1 MTKKIDAISAIISTM
16 ASYST
21 DYPDVKKDSNNALLY
36 IPAQRNGKIYD
47 YVRIDKNG
55 TTTLL
60 LRHSLR
66 GAAYIIG
73 NTIETST
80 IHLCISFFDGITIH
94 KKTGEPVAVAFTERN
109 VDAAERWLQKKYM
122 VKREPTLG
130 LPAIVDLKEQA
141 IVEEKSPAG
150 EAAVAAPVLTADSSQ
165 NKIDPY
171 TASLIER
178 AKTMVYS
185 GEALLKPINPPSWLI
200 RDFIPRGKKVG
211 LLVGPS
217 GIGKT
222 FVGLDMCL
230 HIAAGMESWHGAIC
244 HQAKVLYVAGESE
257 DSVNIRVASFN
268 EKYGDIFKD
277 NFYAMFLDV
286 PLSDE
291 KGFDFLRVAIDYG
304 IVPFIPD
311 LIVFDT
317 FNCFYTG
324 DENDAGAIGNFKMTR
339 ILRLQHL
346 YGCNVMFV
354 HHTVKNDG
362 TKERGSS
369 AIKGLAD
376 YMILVNTE
384 DSESDDIE
392 LYVKVIKNR
401 NAKEGTIE
409 FCKIKPIPLSNWEPD
424 EDGYIPEG
432 AIIEHI
438 SSTLD
443 DPSLLTPAGQRNL
456 DLLLK
461 AITKYGTQSPAGEWK
476 ITGADFRKFLSET
489 LEDGDGKE
497 DKLYKSTCIKGNRFF
512 PPLIKANVVKL
523 KTSDKHIEDIIIISE
538 RIKKQLSEAPE
549 NTSLHTVESPE
560 N

>member
-1 MTKKIDAISAIISTM
+1 MKRKIDAITAIISAM
-16 ASYST
+16 PAYSK
-21 DYPDVKKDSNNALLY
+21 DYPDVKKDNTERLY
-36 IPAQRNGKIYD
+36 VPAQRNGKTYD
-47 YVRIDKNG
+47 YTRIEQDG

-66 GAAYIIG
+66 GAVYIIG
-73 NTIETST
+73 DTEDETIM
-80 IHLCISFFDGITIH
+80 HLSVSLFDGIAIH

-109 VDAAERWLQKKYM
+109 VDAAERWLKRKYTVVKESNLGSPVVAVDKEETVVEATKK
-122 VKREPTLG
+122 
-130 LPAIVDLKEQA
+130 
-141 IVEEKSPAG
+141 PAG
-150 EAAVAAPVLTADSSQ
+150 EAAVAAPAVMADSGQS
-165 NKIDPY
+165 KIDPY
-171 TASLIER
+171 TVSLIEM
-178 AKTMVYS
+178 AKTMVFS

-211 LLVGPS
+211 LLIGPS

-257 DSVNIRVASFN
+257 DSVNIRVAAFN
-268 EKYGDIFKD
+268 ERYGAAFKD
-277 NFYAMFLDV
+277 SFYAMFLDI
-286 PLSDE
+286 PLSDQ
-291 KGFDFLRVAIDYG
+291 KGFDILRVAIDYG
-304 IVPFIPD
+304 IVPFKPD

-317 FNCFYTG
+317 FNCFFSG
-324 DENDAGAIGNFKMTR
+324 DENDAGSIGAFKMTR

-346 YGCNVMFV
+346 YDCNVMFV

-362 TKERGSS
+362 TKERGSG

-384 DSESDDIE
+384 DSESDDVK

-401 NAKEGTIE
+401 NAKEGTTE
-409 FCKIKPIPLSNWEPD
+409 YCWIKPIPLSNWEAD

-443 DPSLLTPAGQRNL
+443 DPSLLPLAGQRNL

-461 AITKYGTQSPAGEWK
+461 AIREYGTQSPAGEWK
-476 ITGADFRKFLSET
+476 ITGVDFRKFLSET
-489 LEDGDGKE
+489 LDDGDGKA
-497 DKLYKSTCIKGNRFF
+497 DKLYKSTCIKSNRFF
-512 PPLIKANVVKL
+512 PPLIKANIVKL

-538 RIKKQLSEAPE
+538 RIRKQLSESNE
-549 NTSLHTVESPE
+549 NSSLHTVEAPE

>member
-1 MTKKIDAISAIISTM
+1 MKTKTDVITTLISAM
-16 ASYST
+16 PAYSKE
-21 DYPDVKKDSNNALLY
+21 YPEVKKDSTGRLY
-36 IPAQRNGKIYD
+36 VPAMRNGKPYD
-47 YVRIDKNG
+47 YAQIAKDG
-55 TTTLL
+55 TTILI
-60 LRHSLR
+60 LRHNLR
-66 GAAYIIG
+66 GAVYIIG
-73 NTIETST
+73 DAEEATT
-80 IHLCISFFDGITIH
+80 IHLSESFFDGIAIH
-94 KKTGEPVAVAFTERN
+94 KKNGEPVAVAFTERN
-109 VDAAERWLQKKYM
+109 LDAAERWLQKKYTV
-122 VKREPTLG
+122 VKEPRLDFS
-130 LPAIVDLKEQA
+130 AAVEEKEEA
-141 IVEEKSPAG
+141 IVEEEKPAG
-150 EAAVAAPVLTADSSQ
+150 EAAVAAQAVMADSCQ
-165 NKIDPY
+165 GKIDPY

-178 AKTMVYS
+178 AKAMVFS
-185 GEALLKPINPPSWLI
+185 GEALLKPISPPSWLI

-268 EKYGDIFKD
+268 EKYGDAFKD
-277 NFYAMFLDV
+277 IFYAMFLDV

-291 KGFDFLRVAIDYG
+291 KGFDILRVAIDYG
-304 IVPFIPD
+304 LVPFIPD

-317 FNCFYTG
+317 FNCYFSG

-346 YGCNVMFV
+346 FGCNIMFV
-354 HHTVKNDG
+354 HHTVKSDG
-362 TKERGSS
+362 TKERGSG

-384 DSESDDIE
+384 NPESDDIE

-401 NAKEGTIE
+401 NSKEGTTE
-409 FCKIKPIPLSNWEPD
+409 YCWIKPVPLSSWPVD
-424 EDGYIPEG
+424 EDGYTPEG

-443 DPSLLTPAGQRNL
+443 DPSLLNAAGQRNL

-461 AITKYGTQSPAGEWK
+461 ATKEYGTQSPAGEWS
-476 ITGADFRKFLSET
+476 ISGEDFRKFLSET
-489 LEDGDGKE
+489 LEDGDGKA
-497 DKLYKSTCIKGNRFF
+497 DKLYKSTCLKGNRFF
-512 PPLIKANVVKL
+512 PPLTKANIVKL

-538 RIKKQLSEAPE
+538 RIRKQLSENPE
-549 NTSLHTVESPE
+549 NASLHAVESPE

>member
-1 MTKKIDAISAIISTM
+1 MKKKIDALRTIISAM
-16 ASYST
+16 PSYST
-21 DYPDVKKDSNNALLY
+21 DYPDVKKDSTGRLY

-47 YVRIDKNG
+47 YARIKQDGK
-55 TTTLL
+55 TTLL

-66 GAAYIIG
+66 GATYIIG
-73 NTIETST
+73 NASEATNM
-80 IHLCISFFDGITIH
+80 HLCENFFDGLTIH
-94 KKTGEPVAVAFTERN
+94 ENTGEPVAVAFTERN
-109 VDAAERWLQKKYM
+109 LAAAERWLQKKYM
-122 VKREPTLG
+122 VVREPRIG
-130 LPAIVDLKEQA
+130 SPAVIDMEEQA
-141 IVEEKSPAG
+141 VVEKKKPAG
-150 EAAVAAPVLTADSSQ
+150 EAAVAAPVVMADSCQ
-165 NKIDPY
+165 GKIDPY

-178 AKTMVYS
+178 AKAMVFS
-185 GEALLKPINPPSWLI
+185 GEALMKPINPPSWLI

-268 EKYGDIFKD
+268 EKYGDAFKD

-286 PLSDE
+286 PLSDPE
-291 KGFDFLRVAIDYG
+291 GFDILRVAIDYG

-317 FNCFYTG
+317 FNCYFSG

-346 YGCNVMFV
+346 YGCNIMFV
-354 HHTVKNDG
+354 HHTVKSDG
-362 TKERGSS
+362 TKERGSG

-401 NAKEGTIE
+401 NSREGTTE
-409 FCKIKPIPLSNWEPD
+409 YCWIKPVSLSSWPVD
-424 EDGYIPEG
+424 EDGYTPEG

-443 DPSLLTPAGQRNL
+443 DPSLLTSSGQRNL
-456 DLLLK
+456 ALLLK
-461 AITKYGTQSPAGEWK
+461 AIMEYGTQSPAGAWSISGE
-476 ITGADFRKFLSET
+476 DFRKFLSET
-489 LEDGDGKE
+489 LEDGDGKA
-497 DKLYKSTCIKGNRFF
+497 DKLYKSTCLKGNRFF
-512 PPLIKANVVKL
+512 PPLTKANIVKL
-523 KTSDKHIEDIIIISE
+523 KTSDKHIEDISIISE
-538 RIKKQLSEAPE
+538 RIRKQLSENPE
-549 NTSLHTVESPE
+549 NTSLHAVESPE

>member
-1 MTKKIDAISAIISTM
+1 MKTKIDVISALISAM
-16 ASYST
+16 PAYSK
-21 DYPDVKKDSNNALLY
+21 DYPEVKKDSTGRLY
-36 IPAQRNGKIYD
+36 VPAMRNEKTYD
-47 YVRIDKNG
+47 YAQIAKDG
-55 TTTLL
+55 TTNLI

-66 GAAYIIG
+66 GAVYIIG
-73 NTIETST
+73 NATEATT
-80 IHLCISFFDGITIH
+80 IHLAESFFDGLSIH
-94 KKTGEPVAVAFTERN
+94 KKTSELVAVAFTERN
-109 VDAAERWLQKKYM
+109 VAAAERWLQKKYTVM
-122 VKREPTLG
+122 REPNLG
-130 LPAIVDLKEQA
+130 SPAVAVDKEEA
-141 IVEEKSPAG
+141 VIETKKPAG
-150 EAAVAAPVLTADSSQ
+150 EAAVAAQAVMADSVQS
-165 NKIDPY
+165 KIDPY
-171 TASLIER
+171 IASLIER
-178 AKTMVYS
+178 AKMMVFS
-185 GEALLKPINPPSWLI
+185 GESLLKPINPPSWLI
-200 RDFIPRGKKVG
+200 RNFIPRGKKVG

-268 EKYGDIFKD
+268 EKYGDTFKD
-277 NFYAMFLDV
+277 SFYAMFLDV
-286 PLSDE
+286 PLSE
-291 KGFDFLRVAIDYG
+291 QEGFDILRVAIDYG
-304 IVPFIPD
+304 IVPFIPY

-317 FNCFYTG
+317 LNCFFSG
-324 DENDAGAIGNFKMTR
+324 DENDAGSIGAFKMTR

-362 TKERGSS
+362 TKERGSG

-401 NAKEGTIE
+401 NAKEGTTE
-409 FCKIKPIPLSNWEPD
+409 YCWIKPIPLSNWEAD

-432 AIIEHI
+432 AIIEHS

-443 DPSLLTPAGQRNL
+443 NVSLLTPAGQRNL

-461 AITKYGTQSPAGEWK
+461 AIKTYGTQTPAGEWE
-476 ITGADFRKFLSET
+476 ITGADFRRFLSET
-489 LEDGDGKE
+489 LEDGAGKT

-512 PPLIKANVVKL
+512 PSLSNANIVKL
-523 KTSDKHIEDIIIISE
+523 KTNDKHIEDIIIISE
-538 RIKKQLSEAPE
+538 RIRKQLAETTENAPLPAVEASE
-549 NTSLHTVESPE
+549 N
-560 N
+560 